1 MTHEIKYD
9 RQYIVKLPT
18 HFCGHRVN
26 YYFLKLLSL
35 VVLNILVFE
44 THHPVLLSALVVCG
58 YYSVSNPFVVVVYS
72 HRHAHVFAVV
82 TMWVCILPPC
92 LQKRFQGT
100 VVFRLKDRVRRGEFI
115 HIHHVYDFAAVGRW
129 WSRGPLACAVG
140 HTRFEL
146 FVKVSYNACAV
157 SLRHFLEDSFQVRQ
171 SVVLRGLDSPPVW
184 YVDGDN
190 KYMAGWATK
199 PYPTYALTFWSKRLE
214 FLSGSTR

>member
-1 MTHEIKYD
+1 MWIL
-9 RQYIVKLPT
+9 QCLQSI
-18 HFCGHRVN
+18 CCCS
-26 YYFLKLLSL
+26 LLSP
-35 VVLNILVFE
+35 
-44 THHPVLLSALVVCG
+44 TRP
-58 YYSVSNPFVVVVYS
+58 
-72 HRHAHVFAVV
+72 
-82 TMWVCILPPC
+82 
-92 LQKRFQGT
+92 
-100 VVFRLKDRVRRGEFI
+100 RVRRGHYVSLYSPSLPTETFPGHGCI
-115 HIHHVYDFAAVGRW
+115 SAQRSCSPRWVHTYSSPRYDFAAVGRW

-146 FVKVSYNACAV
+146 FVKVSYNAYAV

-190 KYMAGWATK
+190 KYMAGWVTK